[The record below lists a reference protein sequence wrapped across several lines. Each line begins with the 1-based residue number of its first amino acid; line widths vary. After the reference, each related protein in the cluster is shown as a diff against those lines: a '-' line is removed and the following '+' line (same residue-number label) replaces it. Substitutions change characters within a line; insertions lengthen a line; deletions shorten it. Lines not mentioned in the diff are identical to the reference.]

1 MNAVMSP
8 LPHLDFLIALSIGW
22 TFFVLA
28 ALIFLL
34 LS

>member
-1 MNAVMSP
+1 MAPS
-8 LPHLDFLIALSIGW
+8 LHDFLFALSVGW

-34 LS
+34 LA